1 MPVLTDP
8 QRLELLKLLQD
19 QPRMSQ
25 RDLARAMG
33 VSLGKAN
40 YCLKALIEKGLVK
53 LGNFRRNPDKRE
65 YAYLLTP
72 AGLEEKT
79 RITMSFLRRKV
90 AEYEAL
96 EKEIEQLRGEL
107 ENRRIQSGVWPERQ
121 TENQ

>member
-8 QRLELLKLLQD
+8 QRLDLLKLLHDRPQ
-19 QPRMSQ
+19 MSQ
-25 RDLARAMG
+25 RELAQAMG

-40 YCLKALIEKGLVK
+40 YCLKALTAKGLVK
-53 LGNFRRNPDKRE
+53 LGNFRRNPDKRK

-79 RITMSFLRRKV
+79 RITLAFLRRKV

-96 EKEIEQLRGEL
+96 EKEIEQLRSEL
-107 ENRRIQSGVWPERQ
+107 KNRRIQPAVRSERQ
-121 TENQ
+121 TGNF

>member
-8 QRLELLKLLQD
+8 QRLELLKLLHD
-19 QPRMSQ
+19 QPQLSQ

-40 YCLKALIEKGLVK
+40 YCLKALMEKGLVK

-79 RITMSFLRRKV
+79 RITLAFLKRKV

-96 EKEIEQLRGEL
+96 EKEIEQLRGDL
-107 ENRRIQSGVWPERQ
+107 KNRRIQSHVPSDRQ
-121 TENQ
+121 MENH

>member
-19 QPRMSQ
+19 QPQMSQ
-25 RDLARAMG
+25 RDLAQAMG

-40 YCLKALIEKGLVK
+40 YCLKALMEKGLVK

-107 ENRRIQSGVWPERQ
+107 ENRQIQSDVRSERQ

>member
-1 MPVLTDP
+1 MPVLTDR
-8 QRLELLKLLQD
+8 QRLELLKLLHE
-19 QPRMSQ
+19 QPQMSQ
-25 RDLARAMG
+25 RDLAQAMG

-40 YCLKALIEKGLVK
+40 YCLKALMEKGLVK
-53 LGNFRRNPDKRE
+53 LGNFRRNPDKQE

-79 RITMSFLRRKV
+79 RITLAFLKRKV

-107 ENRRIQSGVWPERQ
+107 KNRRIQSGVRSERQ